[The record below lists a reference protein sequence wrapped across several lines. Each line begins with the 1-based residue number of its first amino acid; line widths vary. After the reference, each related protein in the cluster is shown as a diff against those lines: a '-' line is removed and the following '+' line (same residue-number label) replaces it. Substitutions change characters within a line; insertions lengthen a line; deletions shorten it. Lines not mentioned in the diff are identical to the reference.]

1 MGKRVKWVTENLGVT
16 RSALRVYEEKGLLP
30 ENEGGRYREYD
41 EEGLHQIWTIKELQ
55 GLGYT
60 LGEIAAM
67 LDDPEFDFHGA
78 MTVKVRELEAKRSKL
93 DSLISYAKMVR
104 MIGRIPSVG
113 EIGSETFQQHHDRV
127 MSEFNTSDLPK
138 GLEEFLDEI
147 ANGLDGADENTMLRS
162 LLEMAANVE
171 ERPEDREYTMSFTV
185 YEGELA
191 RRSDRATT
199 DEEVQLILKLFYEA
213 MRRHAAVRGDD
224 LSTGMFANLLEMSYQ
239 DGDVGKLNKDKLGE
253 DVCEFIVQAA
263 EEFRRQHEEAS

>member
-1 MGKRVKWVTENLGVT
+1 MGKRVKWVTDHLGVT

-41 EEGLHQIWTIKELQ
+41 DEGLHQIWTIKELQ

-60 LGEIAAM
+60 LAEIAVM

-78 MTVKVRELEAKRSKL
+78 MAEKVRELETRRNEL

-104 MIGRIPSVG
+104 MIGRIPSAG

-138 GLEEFLDEI
+138 GLEDFLDEVAEGI
-147 ANGLDGADENTMLRS
+147 DGADESAMLRS
-162 LLEMAANVE
+162 LLEIAASVE
-171 ERPEDREYTMSFTV
+171 ERPEDREYNRSFAV

-191 RRSDRATT
+191 RRSDRDTAY
-199 DEEVQLILKLFYEA
+199 EEVQLIIKLFYEA
-213 MRRHAAVRGDD
+213 MKRHAAVDGDE
-224 LSTGMFANLLEMSYQ
+224 LSTGMFASLLEMSYQ
-239 DGDVGKLNKDKLGE
+239 EGDVGRLNKDRLGE
-253 DVCEFIVQAA
+253 DVCEFIVKAT
-263 EEFRRQHEEAS
+263 EEFWRRQKEAR

>member
-147 ANGLDGADENTMLRS
+147 ANGLDGADEKHN
-162 LLEMAANVE
+162 
-171 ERPEDREYTMSFTV
+171 
-185 YEGELA
+185 
-191 RRSDRATT
+191 
-199 DEEVQLILKLFYEA
+199 
-213 MRRHAAVRGDD
+213 
-224 LSTGMFANLLEMSYQ
+224 
-239 DGDVGKLNKDKLGE
+239 
-253 DVCEFIVQAA
+253 AA
-263 EEFRRQHEEAS
+263 ESARNGGKRRGATRGP